1 MMDNFTN
8 TIRGVT
14 YLSTGAGEEDV
25 GCAYVVE
32 EPDGRRSCGAPRK
45 RASSYCLHHHSLCRI
60 ACGTKAE
67 TDRLR
72 EVEALA
78 TAVGGRRARRRAE
91 PSRQFLNRL
100 EQAVR
105 VNY

>member
-1 MMDNFTN
+1 MDNCTN
-8 TIRGVT
+8 TILD
-14 YLSTGAGEEDV
+14 LSYPSPDSREPDV

-45 RASSYCLHHHSLCRI
+45 RASSNCLHHHPLCRI

-105 VNY
+105 ENY